1 MSITIVLVVFAV
13 VLFFEM
19 AFILLQ
25 KSKRDKIQ
33 QKLMEL
39 FLSGK
44 FKEFDEYVNSQEVIR
59 NVPPYNREY
68 IKMNAAI
75 AQNSDKKIEKALE
88 TILKVKMNDIQKEEV
103 YLNGFHYYIDK
114 EDKNKANAYRKLLL
128 DITKSEE
135 QKVYVERLFDIKIN
149 KSSVYLDEMLKEV
162 ECLPKSK
169 KATAYLMI
177 SEMYKNANMEAL
189 SKSYKE
195 KYINENQGS

>member
-1 MSITIVLVVFAV
+1 MSITIVLVVFAG

-88 TILKVKMNDIQKEEV
+88 AILKVKMNDIQKEEV

-135 QKVYVERLFDIKIN
+135 QKVYVERLFNIKIN
-149 KSSVYLDEMLKEV
+149 KSATYLDEMLKEV
-162 ECLPKSK
+162 EYLPKSK

-177 SEMYKNANMEAL
+177 SEMYKNVNMEAL